1 MLNRSRIARQNV
13 AVEQMA
19 RVRAVNNED
28 NL

>member
-19 RVRAVNNED
+19 HVRAVNNED